1 VRRGGADKVL
11 GLGIL
16 ATHPGYR
23 KLGFASQLIQ
33 WGCDEAD
40 KAGLECFLNAS
51 KLGKPLYEKHGYIE
65 QVEAKD
71 PVVPSAAML
80 RPARKVDEQK

>member
-1 VRRGGADKVL
+1 ML
-11 GLGIL
+11 GLEIL

-23 KLGFASQLIQ
+23 KLGLASQLIQ

-40 KAGLECFLNAS
+40 KEGLECFLNAS
-51 KLGKPLYEKHGYIE
+51 KLGKPLYEKHGYAE
-65 QVEAKD
+65 QMHAKD

-80 RPARKVDEQK
+80 RSARKVDVNK